1 MSQDTPMNASSLTAP
16 FATAP
21 IDIDALPATVANRPA
36 MPRIDYAADDHES
49 VASRLLQ
56 RLPEALPGWNARFL
70 EEGGDYA
77 VVLARLAAQMCAILD
92 GYADHRANE
101 GFLRTATLPRSL
113 MDLSALIDYA
123 PGAGSSAATL
133 QAFLTKPDQTGLLPS
148 GFQITAP
155 PLPGSSDTSP
165 RIFQTINA
173 LSVDPSRNAMRLI
186 GYDRS
191 SRMLSLR
198 NAAGATQDT
207 AVMTDALYAGVKT
220 GTPIVFDDGT
230 TLAAVPLTAAAEVDG
245 ATELRWAAG
254 APTANADVA
263 IADAT
268 IHGRNKQT
276 MKLEAAE
283 RADEITLGQNTL
295 PVVNAA
301 MFTVGAAVLVENGGL
316 QFPAIVLGKD
326 INAKTIVLNRGVP
339 ASLRRSKT
347 RVLEGTSC
355 GGTTSTVRAGV
366 IELYRDTLGYKKKDY
381 PHTPDPGDLLLLA
394 DASGVE
400 LATVASVTLN
410 AIVLTQPTTRAL
422 RPTSRPFDLVARVR
436 YYMLKP
442 NDPSTHQTKLRP
454 VLLGESP
461 EIYQNGDT
469 VLTLDKTYEGLA
481 PGIVIGL
488 SDGLRT
494 RAHRVVLAD
503 TIESKTVLTLDGNV
517 DGQFRVATLNLYGP
531 YEHAMRIAGYDRS
544 EIALAAGLSQL
555 DLVGA
560 PVGLALGMD
569 IVVADGS
576 HAEGARITQAQTIAG
591 GTRIAL
597 ARPLEHAYTLGD
609 TVVYG
614 NVASVSHGAS
624 VADETLGSGDPTLA
638 PQRFTLRKS
647 ALAFVP
653 DANAMR
659 GVRPAVDVW
668 VDGELWTAVDTLAGS
683 GALDRHYAIE
693 IDDRARATVVF
704 GDGVHGAV
712 PPSGRNNIIAK
723 YRIGH
728 GASANVGASAISTMP
743 RAQPFLERSFNPLPA
758 SGGSDTE
765 TPESIKR
772 QAAHRVRTLDR
783 AVSLNDYLDLAL
795 SYSGVAKARA
805 DFEREGR
812 GRAAR
817 NVIALTVAATGGS
830 ALSTPQKEALLA
842 YLSARSADPARLRIR
857 DYRPWPVRL
866 SLRVNVSPRVLQ
878 SDVQRALLDA
888 FGGNGFFGFDQRE
901 LGADLVLSDVYALAE
916 SIQGVDHL
924 VATAFHAESE
934 ADTIADRIVVP
945 ADALATGG
953 DAADAAIGR
962 FNLQLVGGLA

>member
-1 MSQDTPMNASSLTAP
+1 MSQDTSMNASSMTAP
-16 FATAP
+16 FTTGP
-21 IDIDALPATVANRPA
+21 VDIDALPVTVANRPA
-36 MPRIDYAADDHES
+36 LPRIDYAADDHDS
-49 VASRLLQ
+49 VAARLLQ

-77 VVLARLAAQMCAILD
+77 IVLARLAAQMCAILD

-101 GFLRTATLPRSL
+101 GFLRTAMLPRSL

-133 QAFLTKPDQTGLLPS
+133 QAFLAKPDQTGLLPS

-155 PLPGSSDTSP
+155 PLPGSSDTGP
-165 RIFQTINA
+165 RIFQTLTA
-173 LSVDPSRNAMRLI
+173 LSVDPSRNTMRLI

-191 SRMLSLR
+191 GRMLALR
-198 NAAGATQDT
+198 NAAVATQDT
-207 AVMTDALYAGVKT
+207 AVLTDALYAGVKT
-220 GTPIVFDDGT
+220 GTPIVFDDGA

-245 ATELRWAAG
+245 VTELRWAAG
-254 APTANADVA
+254 APTASVDFA
-263 IADAT
+263 IADTT
-268 IHGRNKQT
+268 IYGRNKQT

-295 PVVNAA
+295 PVVNAT
-301 MFTVGAAVLVENGGL
+301 MFTVGGAVLVENGGL

-326 INAKTIVLNRGVP
+326 TNAKTVVLNRGVP

-366 IELYRDTLGYKKKDY
+366 TALYRDPLGYKKKEF

-400 LATVASVTLN
+400 MATVASVSQN
-410 AIVLTQPTTRAL
+410 VIVLTQPTTRAL

-454 VLLGESP
+454 VLLVESP
-461 EIYQNGDT
+461 EVYQNGDT

-481 PGIVIGL
+481 PGIVLGL

-494 RAHRVVLAD
+494 RAHRVALAD
-503 TIESKTVLTLDGNV
+503 TVEGKTVLTLDGSV
-517 DGQFRVATLNLYGP
+517 DGQFRVATMNVYGP
-531 YEHAMRIAGYDRS
+531 YEHAMRVVGYDRS
-544 EIALAAGLSQL
+544 ETTLASGLSQL
-555 DLVGA
+555 DIVGA

-569 IVVADGS
+569 IVVADAT
-576 HAEGARITQAQTIAG
+576 HAEGARITQVQTIAD

-597 ARPLEHAYTLGD
+597 ARPLEHGYALGD

-624 VADETLGSGDPTLA
+624 VVDETLGSGDPTLA
-638 PQRFTLRKS
+638 PQRFALRKS
-647 ALAFVP
+647 AVAFVP
-653 DANAMR
+653 DANAAR

-668 VDGELWTAVDTLAGS
+668 VDGELWTAVETLAGS
-683 GALDRHYAIE
+683 GPLDRHYAID
-693 IDDRARATVVF
+693 IDERERATVVF

-712 PPSGRNNIIAK
+712 PPSGRNNLIAK

-728 GASANVGASAISTMP
+728 GGSANVAAAAIATMP
-743 RAQPFLERSFNPLPA
+743 RALPFLERSFNPLPA

-765 TPESIKR
+765 TPDSIKR

-783 AVSLNDYLDLAL
+783 AVALSDYLDLAL

-805 DFEREGR
+805 DLEREGS

-817 NVIALTVAATGGS
+817 SVIALTVAATGGS

-842 YLSARSADPARLRIR
+842 YLSARSADPARLRVR

-888 FGGNGFFGFDQRE
+888 FGSAGFFGFDQRA

-924 VATAFHAESE
+924 VATAFHAESDAE
-934 ADTIADRIVVP
+934 TVADRIFVP
-945 ADALATGG
+945 SDALATGG

>member
-1 MSQDTPMNASSLTAP
+1 MSDDAPMNASPMNAP
-16 FATAP
+16 ATVAV
-21 IDIDALPATVANRPA
+21 DIDALPITAVNRPA
-36 MPRIDYAADDHES
+36 LPRIDYAADDHDS
-49 VASRLLQ
+49 VSARLLQ
-56 RLPEALPGWNARFL
+56 RLPDALPGWNARFL

-113 MDLSALIDYA
+113 MDLSAMIDYA

-133 QAFLTKPDQTGLLPS
+133 QAFLVKPDQTGVLPS
-148 GFQITAP
+148 GFQISAP
-155 PLPGSSDTSP
+155 PLPGTSDVSP
-165 RIFQTINA
+165 RIFQTLNA

-191 SRMLSLR
+191 GRMLALR
-198 NAAGATQDT
+198 DAAGATQDT
-207 AVMTDALYAGVKT
+207 VVSTDDLYAGVKA
-220 GTPIVFDDGT
+220 GTPIVFDDGVA
-230 TLAAVPLTAAAEVDG
+230 LAAVPVVAAAEVDG
-245 ATELRWAAG
+245 VTELRWAAG
-254 APTANADVA
+254 ASPADVDFA
-263 IADAT
+263 IADTT

-295 PVVNAA
+295 PVFNAA

-326 INAKTIVLNRGVP
+326 TNAKTIVLNRGVP

-366 IELYRDTLGYKKKDY
+366 TELYRDPLGYKKKEF

-400 LATVASVTLN
+400 MATVASVTLN

-422 RPTSRPFDLVARVR
+422 RPTTRPFDNVARVR

-442 NDPSTHQTKLRP
+442 NDPSAHQTKLRP

-461 EIYQNGDT
+461 EVYQNSDT

-481 PGIVIGL
+481 PGIAIGL

-494 RAHRVVLAD
+494 RAHRIVAAD
-503 TIESKTVLTLDGNV
+503 AVEGKTVLTLDGSV
-517 DGQFRVATLNLYGP
+517 DALFRVATLNLYGP
-531 YEHAMRIAGYDRS
+531 YEHAMRVAGYDRS
-544 EIALAAGLSQL
+544 ETTLAAGLSQL

-569 IVVADGS
+569 IVVADGQ

-591 GTRIAL
+591 GTRISL
-597 ARPLEHAYTLGD
+597 SRPLEHAYALGD
-609 TVVYG
+609 AVVHG

-638 PQRFTLRKS
+638 PQRFALRKS
-647 ALAFVP
+647 AVAFVP

-683 GALDRHYAIE
+683 GPLDRHYAIE
-693 IDDRARATVVF
+693 IDERERATVVF
-704 GDGVHGAV
+704 GDGVYGAV
-712 PPSGRNNIIAK
+712 PPSGRNNIVAK

-728 GASANVGASAISTMP
+728 GASANVAASAISTMP
-743 RAQPFLERSFNPLPA
+743 RALPFLERSFNPLPA
-758 SGGSDTE
+758 SGGSDIE
-765 TPESIKR
+765 APDSIKR

-783 AVSLNDYLDLAL
+783 AVALSDYVDLAL

-805 DFEREGR
+805 DLEREGS

-817 NVIALTVAATGGS
+817 SVIALTVAATGGS

-842 YLSARSADPARLRIR
+842 YLSARSADPLRLRVR
-857 DYRPWPVRL
+857 DYRPWPIRL
-866 SLRVNVSPRVLQ
+866 SLKVNVSPRVLQ

-888 FGGNGFFGFDQRE
+888 FGSNGFFGFDQRE
-901 LGADLVLSDVYALAE
+901 LGTDLVLSDVYALAE
-916 SIQGVDHL
+916 RIAGVDHL
-924 VATAFHAESE
+924 IAVAFHAESE
-934 ADTIADRIVVP
+934 AEAVADRIAVP

-953 DAADAAIGR
+953 DAIDAAMGR
-962 FNLQLVGGLA
+962 FHLQLVGGLA